1 MAKELMSE
9 IFKYSPTFRLFR
21 REPSFFDGIASLV
34 NMSSNLFRYNQD
46 ATEIEADTN
55 SLRAD
60 WYAIGEDLWKAIKEY
75 ERESRQAT
83 AR

>member
-1 MAKELMSE
+1 MSE
-9 IFKYSPTFRLFR
+9 MFKNSPTFRLFR
-21 REPSFFDGIASLV
+21 REPSFLDGIASLV

-46 ATEIEADTN
+46 TTEIEADTN